1 MGYLCACF
9 LLWIFTLHSNIL
21 PIIIALFVWR
31 QHCASSLLC
40 HNQGFWVTCNLHM
53 LSLRLGLSV
62 CSFDSVTH
70 RTNVQFCWIFN
81 CLMLFLQVMFQVWCL
96 QTMTDLSL
104 VNHTPTFF
112 HKFSNFLF
120 YIPVSDL
127 NLVIVWASSM
137 YLILLWLWQNP
148 WGESRSRTEVRF
160 WLTIIKTSFHS
171 WVTFEPVEW
180 QYILALGACAKKGY
194 PLMAPKK
201 YREQER
207 RRLTSRYPLQGHASN
222 DLTFFWNQSGD
233 EAFSIHDIRAPLQ
246 WPRTS
251 QLAIGSR
258 SLCFTTL
265 FIDSSVCCNEF
276 RSF

>member
-1 MGYLCACF
+1 MGYLYACF

-21 PIIIALFVWR
+21 PIIIAPFVWR

-96 QTMTDLSL
+96 QTMTELSL

-171 WVTFEPVEW
+171 WVTFESVEW
-180 QYILALGACAKKGY
+180 QYILYWERVPKRAIPSWPLRNTENKKGGDSL
-194 PLMAPKK
+194 PIIPFKDMPPMTWPFSG
-201 YREQER
+201 
-207 RRLTSRYPLQGHASN
+207 TSLVTKPSAYMTSECPYN
-222 DLTFFWNQSGD
+222 DPELHN
-233 EAFSIHDIRAPLQ
+233 
-246 WPRTS
+246 
-251 QLAIGSR
+251 
-258 SLCFTTL
+258 
-265 FIDSSVCCNEF
+265 
-276 RSF
+276 